1 MNFKRLSQP
10 LSMMGLI
17 IIMAAAAMPV
27 FHLPRMA
34 VATVYAIGAALL
46 LCGRL
51 MGLPPRDTPLRLR
64 KMMRLEVWIALIF
77 LAGAVFLF
85 MPLKP
90 GMGSGNDWLAFTLA
104 GGLLTLYTSIMIPRL
119 SRQAEAEKSTGAKK
133 GKKREK
139 N

>member
-1 MNFKRLSQP
+1 MNFKQLSQP
-10 LSMMGLI
+10 LSMSGLI
-17 IIMAAAAMPV
+17 VIMAAAAMPLL
-27 FHLPRMA
+27 HLSRTA
-34 VATVYAIGAALL
+34 VGVVYACGAALL

-64 KMMRLEVWIALIF
+64 KMMRMEVWTALIF
-77 LAGAVFLF
+77 VAGAVFLF

-119 SRQAEAEKSTGAKK
+119 SRQAEEEKMSQGKK